1 MFRLNDRRILK
12 DRINTI
18 SDFLLNSDCSFDLKK
33 AWLYIVGQIGYLEGI
48 NKGMEDRLYIY
59 ENEGEDNEK
68 TFRH

>member
-1 MFRLNDRRILK
+1 MN
-12 DRINTI
+12 
-18 SDFLLNSDCSFDLKK
+18 NSDCSFDLKK

-59 ENEGEDNEK
+59 ENEGEYNEK